1 MEIEFYGAT
10 RRVTGSCHILRA
22 NGLTLL
28 LDCGLVQG
36 SRDDEA
42 LNRDPFPFDPA
53 KIDAVVLSHGHIDHS
68 GRLPHLGNLGFRGA
82 IHTHHATIELCRILL
97 KDSASLAEH
106 DASYRQRH
114 GEPDAEPLYTV
125 EEAMRCVRQM
135 KGLRY
140 GERLEILPGIAVTL
154 FDAGHILGSA
164 FVRLEITEGEIT
176 RTLVFSGDLGQ
187 YDSPIL
193 NDPDF
198 IGSADVVL
206 VESTY
211 GDRVHRDFDS
221 TVAEIGEIIET
232 SCRDCGNILIP
243 SFAIGRSQELLYL
256 FGEHYEEWGLG
267 KWEVFLDSPMAI
279 EASRI
284 YWHHE
289 ELWDQE
295 ARLFRHDLRR
305 MPSIDNLHLTGRVE
319 ESMAINEMKQGAIII
334 AGSGMCNGGRII
346 HHLKHNIERPEC
358 HIIISGFQAE
368 GTLGRELV
376 ERRKEV
382 WLHGRRYNVRAQL
395 HTIGG
400 LSAHGDR
407 LDLVRWLKSREG
419 AAKVMIV
426 HGEDGAKESFRGF
439 LRTELSLDALIPKP
453 GDRLDLKTS
462 TLYPAE
468 DDNVNENY
476 RQ

>member
-10 RRVTGSCHILRA
+10 RRVTGSCHVLRA
-22 NGLTLL
+22 NGFTVL

-42 LNRDPFPFDPA
+42 LNREPFPFEPSE
-53 KIDAVVLSHGHIDHS
+53 IDAVVLSHGHIDHS
-68 GRLPHLGNLGFRGA
+68 GRLPHLVNLGFKGA
-82 IHTHHATIELCRILL
+82 IHTHYATIELCRILL
-97 KDSASLAEH
+97 KDSATLSEH
-106 DASYRQRH
+106 DARYRQRH

-125 EEAMRCVRQM
+125 EEAMECVRQM
-135 KGLRY
+135 KGIRY
-140 GERLEILPGIAVTL
+140 GERLEFLPGIAVTL
-154 FDAGHILGSA
+154 RDAGHILGSA
-164 FVRLEITEGEIT
+164 FVKLEITEGDVT

-193 NDPDF
+193 NDPEA
-198 IGSADVVL
+198 IGGADVVL

-211 GDRVHRDFDS
+211 GDRVHKDFDS

-232 SCRDCGNILIP
+232 SCRECGNILFP
-243 SFAIGRSQELLYL
+243 AFSIGRSQELLYL
-256 FGEHYEEWGLG
+256 FGEHYEEWGLD
-267 KWEVFLDSPMAI
+267 KWQVFLDSPMAI

-289 ELWDQE
+289 ELWDEE
-295 ARLFRHDLRR
+295 AMVFRRNLRR
-305 MPSIDNLHLTGRVE
+305 MPRFDNLHLTNSVE
-319 ESMAINEMKQGAIII
+319 DSIAINDMKQGAIII

-358 HIIISGFQAE
+358 HVIISGFQAE

-376 ERRKEV
+376 EGRKEV
-382 WLHGRRYNVRAQL
+382 WMHKRHYRVRAKL

-407 LDLVRWLKSREG
+407 SDLLRWLKTRAGE
-419 AAKVMIV
+419 AKVMIV
-426 HGEDGAKESFRGF
+426 HGEDAAKESFKWF
-439 LRTELSLDALIPKP
+439 LHNELAIDPLIPQP
-453 GDRLDLKTS
+453 GDRLDLAT
-462 TLYPAE
+462 
-468 DDNVNENY
+468 NEL
-476 RQ
+476 RRAVSE

>member
-10 RRVTGSCHILRA
+10 RWVTGSCHVLRA
-22 NGLTLL
+22 NGFTVL

-42 LNRDPFPFDPA
+42 LNREPFPFEPSE
-53 KIDAVVLSHGHIDHS
+53 IDAVVLSHGHIDHS
-68 GRLPHLGNLGFRGA
+68 GRLPHLVNLGFKGA

-97 KDSASLAEH
+97 KDSAMLAEH
-106 DASYRQRH
+106 DALYRQRH

-135 KGLRY
+135 QALKY
-140 GERLEILPGIAVTL
+140 GERLEFLPGIAVTL
-154 FDAGHILGSA
+154 HDAGHILGSA
-164 FVRLEITEGEIT
+164 FVKLEITEGETT

-193 NDPDF
+193 NDPDA
-198 IGSADVVL
+198 IGQADVVL

-211 GDRVHRDFDS
+211 GDRLHKDFDS

-232 SCRDCGNILIP
+232 SCRECGNILFP
-243 SFAIGRSQELLYL
+243 AFSIGRSQELLYL
-256 FGEHYEEWGLG
+256 FGEHYGEWGLD
-267 KWEVFLDSPMAI
+267 KWQVFLDSPMAI

-289 ELWDQE
+289 ELWDEE
-295 ARLFRHDLRR
+295 ARLFRRGLHR
-305 MPSIDNLHLTGRVE
+305 MTPFSNLHLTGRVE
-319 ESMAINEMKQGAIII
+319 ESMKINDMKQGAIII

-358 HIIISGFQAE
+358 HVIISGFQAA

-376 ERRKEV
+376 EGKKEV
-382 WLHGRRYNVRAQL
+382 WIYRQRYRVRARL

-407 LDLVRWLKSREG
+407 ADLTRWLKSRVG
-419 AAKVMIV
+419 SAQVMIV
-426 HGEDGAKESFRGF
+426 HGEESAKESFKWY
-439 LRTELSLDALIPKP
+439 LHNEIAIDPLIPQP
-453 GDRLDLKTS
+453 GDRLDLVTS
-462 TLYPAE
+462 VLLPAE
-468 DDNVNENY
+468 SE
-476 RQ
+476 

>member
-10 RRVTGSCHILRA
+10 RRVTGSCHVLRA
-22 NGLTLL
+22 NGFTVL

-42 LNRDPFPFDPA
+42 LNREPFPFDPA
-53 KIDAVVLSHGHIDHS
+53 SIDAVVLSHGHIDHS
-68 GRLPHLGNLGFRGA
+68 GRLPHLVNLGFRGK

-97 KDSASLAEH
+97 KDSAMLAGH
-106 DASYRQRH
+106 DALYRQRH

-135 KGLRY
+135 QGLTY
-140 GERLEILPGIAVTL
+140 GERLEFLPGIAVTL

-164 FVRLEITEGEIT
+164 FVKLEITEGEIT
-176 RTLVFSGDLGQ
+176 RTLFFSGDLGQ

-193 NDPDF
+193 NDPEA
-198 IGSADVVL
+198 IGNADVVL

-211 GDRVHRDFDS
+211 GDRLHKDFDS
-221 TVAEIGEIIET
+221 TVAEIGEIIAT
-232 SCRDCGNILIP
+232 SCRDCGNILFP
-243 SFAIGRSQELLYL
+243 AFSIGRSQELLYL
-256 FGEHYEEWGLG
+256 FGEHFEEWELD
-267 KWEVFLDSPMAI
+267 KWQVFLDSPMAI

-289 ELWDQE
+289 ELWDE
-295 ARLFRHDLRR
+295 DARLFRRGLRR
-305 MPSIDNLHLTGRVE
+305 MTPFSNLHLTGRVE
-319 ESMAINEMKQGAIII
+319 ESIKINDMKEGAIII

-358 HIIISGFQAE
+358 HIIISGFQAA

-376 ERRKEV
+376 EGRKEV
-382 WLHGRRYNVRAQL
+382 WMHKRKYRVRAKL

-407 LDLVRWLKSREG
+407 ADLLRWLKSREG
-419 AAKVMIV
+419 SPQVMIV
-426 HGEDGAKESFRGF
+426 HGEAEAKESFKWF
-439 LRTELSLDALIPKP
+439 LHNEISIDPLIPQP
-453 GDRLDLKTS
+453 GDRLDLATNE
-462 TLYPAE
+462 LRPAGKVSE
-468 DDNVNENY
+468 
-476 RQ
+476 